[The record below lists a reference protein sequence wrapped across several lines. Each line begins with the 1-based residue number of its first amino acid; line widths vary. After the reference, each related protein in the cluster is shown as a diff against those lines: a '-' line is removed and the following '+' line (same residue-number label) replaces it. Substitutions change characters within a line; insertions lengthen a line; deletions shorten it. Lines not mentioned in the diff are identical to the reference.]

1 MLEKHKNKVDFY
13 FSDHSYYRGVYA
25 INFFSNSVA
34 FMHDEK
40 FFVMHDID
48 STILNKLS
56 FRIELRTGYRHTCG
70 SRHPITIEI
79 SMYLYDEYGKKTKA
93 NYDSSTEKLFNFF
106 DEINIYEAVNNY
118 MDKLIDL
125 GIKDIENKKED
136 LKESINKIE
145 QDYNLRL
152 KEFYDISKKLSNYD
166 ER

>member
-1 MLEKHKNKVDFY
+1 
-13 FSDHSYYRGVYA
+13 
-25 INFFSNSVA
+25 
-34 FMHDEK
+34 
-40 FFVMHDID
+40 
-48 STILNKLS
+48 
-56 FRIELRTGYRHTCG
+56 
-70 SRHPITIEI
+70 
-79 SMYLYDEYGKKTKA
+79 MYLYDEYGKKTKA